1 MFWVDGGRM
10 LKKWIFILCIFFV
23 SEIFCRNALCEE
35 DLQLNAKS
43 AVLIDGMNGRV
54 LYGKNENER
63 MANAST
69 TKIMTCIVALENSS
83 PDDVVE
89 VSDYASSM
97 PDVQL
102 NIRSGEKYYM
112 KDLLYSLMLESHN
125 DTAVAIAEAVG
136 GSVEGFAAMM
146 NSKAKSIGA
155 FDTNFVTPNGLDAEG
170 HYTTACDLA
179 KIARYALKNEKFI
192 EVTNTKS
199 YSFSDIDGKRSFTVN
214 NKDAF
219 LDMMEGAVG
228 VKTGFTGNAGYCFVG
243 AVFRNNRKYI
253 SAVLASGWPPHKT
266 YKWQDTK
273 KLMQYGIDN
282 FNYQVVYDGREYSSY
297 ISVKKGIK
305 SKCRIYAEGYEN
317 ILVSEN
323 DVVDVEYKPDENITA
338 PVKENDIVGRVI
350 ISING
355 NKYKEYCLKS
365 SEYIKRK
372 DFAWKFNDIY
382 TRFLLDFLQC

>member
-1 MFWVDGGRM
+1 MF
-10 LKKWIFILCIFFV
+10 KKWLFIFCILFI
-23 SEIFCRNALCEE
+23 SEIFCKNVLCEE
-35 DLQLNAKS
+35 DIQLNAKS
-43 AVLIDGMNGRV
+43 AVLIDGMSGRV
-54 LYGKNENER
+54 LYGKNENDR

-69 TKIMTCIVALENSS
+69 TKIMTCIVALENSDS
-83 PDDVVE
+83 DDVVE
-89 VSDYASSM
+89 VSDYAASM

-136 GSVEGFAAMM
+136 GSVEGFAEMM

-170 HYTTACDLA
+170 HYTTAYDLA

-243 AVFRNNRKYI
+243 AVFRNNKKYI

-273 KLMQYGIDN
+273 NLMQYGIDN
-282 FNYQVVYDGREYSSY
+282 FDYQVVYDGREYSSY
-297 ISVKKGIK
+297 INVQNGIID
-305 SKCRIYAEGYEN
+305 KCRIYAEGYEN

-323 DVVDVEYKPDENITA
+323 DVVDVEYKPDKNITA
-338 PVKENDIVGRVI
+338 PVKKNDIVGRVI

-365 SEYIKRK
+365 GEYIKQK
-372 DFAWKFNDIY
+372 DFAWKLNDIY
-382 TRFLLDFLQC
+382 TRFLLDFLQG